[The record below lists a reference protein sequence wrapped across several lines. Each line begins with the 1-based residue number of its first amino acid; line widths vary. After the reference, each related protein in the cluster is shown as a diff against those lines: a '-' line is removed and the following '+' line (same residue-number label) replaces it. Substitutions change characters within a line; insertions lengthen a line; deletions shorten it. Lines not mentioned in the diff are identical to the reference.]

1 MVERSKSL
9 GERGVASEL
18 VERRTNSHDM
28 MNKNVVVAKKQ
39 HKDFLE
45 TTLMADTVFS
55 AMLFL

>member
-28 MNKNVVVAKKQ
+28 MNKNVVVVKKQ